1 MPLDLQS
8 LSTDTLLY
16 MLMHSGVFV
25 VVTGLVFFIIGLLF
39 GRAIWGRYKRLTRI
53 QTGEIQSQREEI
65 ATLKRKLGEQS
76 VKSGGAPMVTEVI
89 PTLPPAGA
97 AASADSPPK
106 VKLPKS
112 KNVIKLK
119 SADDTVPSGSRV
131 SAGEPVSSPLA
142 AIIAPPPPAAKK
154 AAASAPEAA
163 ASGTGLGAAELGI
176 ATLPE
181 VPAAPMPPPR
191 IKPENDP
198 KLGLVFKTPPPAEMR
213 DDLTALKGIAKV
225 LENRLHEFGIY
236 TWEQIATWSPE
247 HVKEF
252 SARLAFKDR
261 IQREDWIGQA
271 QKLHAEKSAAKA

>member
-1 MPLDLQS
+1 MKFDFQS

-25 VVTGLVFFIIGLLF
+25 IVTGLVFFIIGLLF

-53 QTGEIQSQREEI
+53 QTSEIQSQREEI
-65 ATLKRKLGEQS
+65 ATLKRKLSEQT
-76 VKSGGAPMVTEVI
+76 VKPGGAPMVTEVI
-89 PTLPPAGA
+89 PTLPPAGT

-112 KNVIKLK
+112 KNIIKLK

-131 SAGEPVSSPLA
+131 SASEPVSSPLA
-142 AIIAPPPPAAKK
+142 AIIAPQPPAAKK
-154 AAASAPEAA
+154 AATPAPEAA
-163 ASGTGLGAAELGI
+163 SSATGLGAAELGI

-181 VPAAPMPPPR
+181 VPAAPLPPPR

-225 LENRLHEFGIY
+225 LESRLHEFGIY

-252 SARLAFKDR
+252 SARLSFKDR

-271 QKLHAEKSAAKA
+271 QKLYAEKSAAKA

>member
-1 MPLDLQS
+1 MKFDFQS

-25 VVTGLVFFIIGLLF
+25 IVTGLVFFIIGLLIC
-39 GRAIWGRYKRLTRI
+39 RAIWGRYKRLTRI
-53 QTGEIQSQREEI
+53 QTSEIQSQREEI

-76 VKSGGAPMVTEVI
+76 VKPGGAPMVTEVI

-97 AASADSPPK
+97 AASADSSPK

-112 KNVIKLK
+112 KNIIKLT

-131 SAGEPVSSPLA
+131 SASEPSSSPLA

-154 AAASAPEAA
+154 AATPAPEGADSA
-163 ASGTGLGAAELGI
+163 TGLGAAELGI

-181 VPAAPMPPPR
+181 VPAAPLPPPR
-191 IKPENDP
+191 IKPETDP
-198 KLGLVFKTPPPAEMR
+198 KLGLVFKTPPPVEMR
-213 DDLTALKGIAKV
+213 DDLTAMKGIAKV
-225 LENRLHEFGIY
+225 LETRLHEFGIY
-236 TWEQIATWSPE
+236 TWEQIATWRPE

>member
-1 MPLDLQS
+1 MKFDFQS

-25 VVTGLVFFIIGLLF
+25 IVTGLVFFIIGLLF

-53 QTGEIQSQREEI
+53 QTSEIQSQREEI

-76 VKSGGAPMVTEVI
+76 VKPGGAPMVTEFI

-97 AASADSPPK
+97 APSTDSPPK

-112 KNVIKLK
+112 KNIIKLK

-131 SAGEPVSSPLA
+131 SASEPASSPLA

-154 AAASAPEAA
+154 AATPAPEAA
-163 ASGTGLGAAELGI
+163 DSATGLGAAELGI

-181 VPAAPMPPPR
+181 VPAAPLPPPR

-225 LENRLHEFGIY
+225 LESRLHEFGIY

-252 SARLAFKDR
+252 SARLSFKDR

-271 QKLHAEKSAAKA
+271 QKLYAEKSAAKA

>member
-1 MPLDLQS
+1 
-8 LSTDTLLY
+8 
-16 MLMHSGVFV
+16 
-25 VVTGLVFFIIGLLF
+25 
-39 GRAIWGRYKRLTRI
+39 
-53 QTGEIQSQREEI
+53 
-65 ATLKRKLGEQS
+65 
-76 VKSGGAPMVTEVI
+76 
-89 PTLPPAGA
+89 
-97 AASADSPPK
+97 

-252 SARLAFKDR
+252 SARLSFKDR

>member
-1 MPLDLQS
+1 MKFDFQS

-25 VVTGLVFFIIGLLF
+25 IVTGLVFFIIGLLF
-39 GRAIWGRYKRLTRI
+39 GRSIWGRYKRLTRI
-53 QTGEIQSQREEI
+53 QTVEIQSQREEI
-65 ATLKRKLGEQS
+65 ATLKRKLGEHS
-76 VKSGGAPMVTEVI
+76 VKPGGAPMVTEVI

-97 AASADSPPK
+97 AASADSSPK

-119 SADDTVPSGSRV
+119 SSDDAVPSGSRV
-131 SAGEPVSSPLA
+131 SASEPASSPLA
-142 AIIAPPPPAAKK
+142 AIIAPQPPAAKK
-154 AAASAPEAA
+154 AAAPAPEAA
-163 ASGTGLGAAELGI
+163 SSATGLGAAELGI

-181 VPAAPMPPPR
+181 VPAAPLPPPR
-191 IKPENDP
+191 IKPETDP

-225 LENRLHEFGIY
+225 LETRLHEFGIY
-236 TWEQIATWSPE
+236 NWEQIATWSPE

-252 SARLAFKDR
+252 SARLSFKDR